1 MPKKDPANLTTRY
14 EVIVQEDPKTGDL
27 LLPIPQQVLDSLGW
41 GECDDVDFDIGTDG
55 KIYIK
60 KKSL

>member
-1 MPKKDPANLTTRY
+1 MLFRS
-14 EVIVQEDPKTGDL
+14 VQEDPKTGDL

-41 GECDDVDFDIGTDG
+41 GEGDDVDFDIGTDG

-60 KKSL
+60 KKQ